1 MNRSQ
6 YEAWWRRL
14 SEETNEEVPSPEN
27 GPKRGSSTIPVTT
40 TTTATPFIPAKIE
53 VRIEDQ
59 AVTISA
65 ETAAGLSAASGLGT
79 MVLCV
84 VLFYFVFQ

>member
-6 YEAWWRRL
+6 YENWWRKL
-14 SEETNEEVPSPEN
+14 SEDKNEEVPIPEN
-27 GPKRGSSTIPVTT
+27 GPKGGSGTIPVT

-53 VRIEDQ
+53 IRVEDQ

-65 ETAAGLSAASGLGT
+65 ETAAGLSAISGLGT